1 MVGAV
6 RVFEAMPE
14 TRCKLGSTTQYP
26 TAHFVAVGVAEFV
39 FWGQ

>member
-6 RVFEAMPE
+6 TVFAAMPE
-14 TRCKLGSTTQYP
+14 TMCAVGSTTQYP
-26 TAHFVAVGVAEFV
+26 AAHFVAVGVAEFV